1 MLNKLFLLLL
11 SLFSLTCSGRDTS
24 DSFTEIINL
33 AGSEWYAILDDDI
46 EYAGM
51 EVNTKTWTELEQ
63 PSNLRKLDPAYRGV
77 IWLRKSF
84 DIDISNTKKN
94 LALSLGKIYDYDE
107 VYLNGNLIGQN
118 GKKVGSKD
126 ASQPAYNRIRVYPIP
141 AKFLNQGYNV
151 LAIKIRSEFKNY
163 AGIISGEIGISS
175 IYSVID
181 SIMYESLSDLIYLI
195 AFIFIGIFFFINYL
209 KMPEF
214 KEYLTF
220 SIFIIIFSFYELSK
234 NEFRFW
240 IYDSFLLFKY
250 LELILLYNIPFFY
263 IIFIQSFFKIEKIKY
278 QNYYFITN
286 FLITIIFLIFRNPDL
301 WTTITSLW
309 SYHLIFPLAYS
320 GYKSFQKIKEKK
332 VDALL
337 YFIAL
342 IYFMFGTSK
351 ELLIEKGYL
360 NSESSL
366 DSALLVFIL
375 LVSIALR
382 YRFLELKINI
392 QRRFDQLNEID
403 NLREKLFEYL
413 NQIIMPHVESS
424 LQTIRAMKVDHTLY
438 NTDNLTKINQ
448 SYSAIDNSLDDIIE
462 LSRLEVKRDSHLKD
476 TVNFVDFIKTIIPD
490 NEITYTIKVDPAFQI
505 NNTLDLINSLMIR
518 IIDFSGF
525 KDFTS
530 KDLIVTSD
538 LKDHLHFRF
547 MFYNKESRIT
557 QNLYKQLS
565 EGKFS
570 KIEVVRWQIIKEIL
584 RLLDGKLEM
593 GLINKKYLRIDFE
606 LKALPLHKESKLEK
620 IISNDDSNDPP
631 KFNFRNLSDWKKIKI
646 KIPNIKLPQFKS
658 K

>member
-1 MLNKLFLLLL
+1 
-11 SLFSLTCSGRDTS
+11 
-24 DSFTEIINL
+24 
-33 AGSEWYAILDDDI
+33 
-46 EYAGM
+46 
-51 EVNTKTWTELEQ
+51 
-63 PSNLRKLDPAYRGV
+63 
-77 IWLRKSF
+77 
-84 DIDISNTKKN
+84 
-94 LALSLGKIYDYDE
+94 
-107 VYLNGNLIGQN
+107 
-118 GKKVGSKD
+118 
-126 ASQPAYNRIRVYPIP
+126 
-141 AKFLNQGYNV
+141 
-151 LAIKIRSEFKNY
+151 
-163 AGIISGEIGISS
+163 
-175 IYSVID
+175 
-181 SIMYESLSDLIYLI
+181 
-195 AFIFIGIFFFINYL
+195 
-209 KMPEF
+209 
-214 KEYLTF
+214 
-220 SIFIIIFSFYELSK
+220 
-234 NEFRFW
+234 
-240 IYDSFLLFKY
+240 
-250 LELILLYNIPFFY
+250 
-263 IIFIQSFFKIEKIKY
+263 
-278 QNYYFITN
+278 
-286 FLITIIFLIFRNPDL
+286 LITVIFLIFRNPDL

-332 VDALL
+332 IDALL

-351 ELLIEKGYL
+351 ELLIEKGFL

-424 LQTIRAMKVDHTLY
+424 LQTIRAMKVDNTLY

-462 LSRLEVKRDSHLKD
+462 LSRLEVKRDSPLKD

-570 KIEVVRWQIIKEIL
+570 KIEVVRWAIIKEIL

-620 IISNDDSNDPP
+620 MISNDDSNDPP

>member
-33 AGSEWYAILDDDI
+33 AGNEWYAILDDDI
-46 EYAGM
+46 EYSGI

-63 PSNLRKLDPAYRGV
+63 PSNLRNLDPAYRGV

-118 GKKVGSKD
+118 GKKVGSND

-151 LAIKIRSEFKNY
+151 LAIRIRSDFKSY

-181 SIMYESLSDLIYLI
+181 SIIHESLSDLIYLI
-195 AFIFIGIFFFINYL
+195 AFIFIGLFFFINYL

-220 SIFIIIFSFYELSK
+220 SIFIVIFSFYELSK

-263 IIFIQSFFKIEKIKY
+263 IIFFQSFFKIEKIKY
-278 QNYYFITN
+278 QNYYFLTN

-320 GYKSFQKIKEKK
+320 GYKAFQKIKEKK
-332 VDALL
+332 IDALL

-438 NTDNLTKINQ
+438 NNVNLTKINQ

-462 LSRLEVKRDSHLKD
+462 LSRLEVKRDSPLKD

-570 KIEVVRWQIIKEIL
+570 KIEVVRWAIIKEIL

-620 IISNDDSNDPP
+620 IITNDDSNDPP